1 MANQKAKN
9 YLVAGGAGLIGSF
22 VCEHLLKEGQKVVCL
37 DNFCTGKK
45 ENVGHLAG
53 NKDFTFLKA
62 DISSPDDLKEI
73 FDYDF
78 DFVLHLASPAG
89 PNPESPKSFHQL
101 WQETYLANSCGTHL
115 LAKLA
120 LRNKAVFLFA
130 SSSEIYGDP
139 KVHPQK
145 EDYFGNVNPVGP
157 RAIYDES
164 KRLGEAITANFTGHL
179 GLQTRIVR
187 IFNTYGPRMNI
198 EDGRALPLFVS
209 QALNNKTITVYGDG
223 RQTRSFCYIDDQ
235 VGGILKLLKCSKAN
249 GLPVNIGNPKEITVM
264 KLLEEIKK
272 LTGGLPEIKYSPLPK
287 DDPQRRKPDISRAKE
302 LLDWEPKISLQ
313 EGLVRTIKY
322 FRSLRHPE

>member
-1 MANQKAKN
+1 MASQKAKN

-22 VCEHLLKEGQKVVCL
+22 VCERLLEKGQKVVCA

-53 NKDFTFLKA
+53 NKDFTFVKA
-62 DISSPDDLKEI
+62 DISSPEELKEI

-101 WQETYLANSCGTHL
+101 LQETYLANSYGTHL

-130 SSSEIYGDP
+130 SSSEIYGNP
-139 KVHPQK
+139 KEHPQK
-145 EDYFGNVNPVGP
+145 EDYFGNVNPAGP

-164 KRLGEAITANFTGHL
+164 KRLGEAITANFTKHS

-187 IFNTYGPRMNI
+187 IFNTFGPRMNI
-198 EDGRALPLFVS
+198 DDGRALPLFVS
-209 QALNNKTITVYGDG
+209 QALNNKTITVYGNG
-223 RQTRSFCYIDDQ
+223 RQTRSFCYVDDQ
-235 VGGILKLLKCSKAN
+235 VDGILKLLECSKAN
-249 GLPVNIGNPKEITVM
+249 GLPVNIGNPKEITIM
-264 KLLEEIKK
+264 ELLEEIKK
-272 LTGGLPEIKYSPLPK
+272 LTGHLPEIKYAPLPE
-287 DDPQRRKPDISRAKE
+287 DDPQRRQPDISRAKE
-302 LLDWEPKISLQ
+302 LLGWEPKVSLQ
-313 EGLVRTIKY
+313 DGLIKTIEY
-322 FRSLRHPE
+322 FQENR

>member
-1 MANQKAKN
+1 MANQKAKT

-22 VCEHLLKEGQKVVCL
+22 VCERLLREGQNVVCL

-53 NKDFTFLKA
+53 NKDFTFVKA
-62 DISSPDDLKEI
+62 DISSPDGIKEL

-89 PNPESPKSFHQL
+89 PNPESPKSFHRL
-101 WQETYLANSCGTHL
+101 WQETYLANSYGTHL

-120 LRNKAVFLFA
+120 LKNKAVFLFA

-139 KVHPQK
+139 DLKEHPQK

-164 KRLGEAITANFTGHL
+164 KRLGEAITANFNRHEK
-179 GLQTRIVR
+179 LQTRIVR

-198 EDGRALPLFVS
+198 DDGRALPLFVS

-223 RQTRSFCYIDDQ
+223 RQTRSFCYVDDQ
-235 VGGILKLLKCSKAN
+235 VEGILKLLKCFKTK
-249 GLPVNIGNPKEITVM
+249 GLPVNIGNPKEITVIQ
-264 KLLEEIKK
+264 LLEEIRK
-272 LTGGLPEIKYSPLPK
+272 LVGHLPEIKYSPLPE
-287 DDPQRRKPDISRAKE
+287 DDPQRRQPDISRAKE
-302 LLDWEPKISLQ
+302 LLGWEPKVSLQ
-313 EGLVRTIKY
+313 EGLIKTIEY
-322 FRSLRHPE
+322 FKK